1 MNNNETG
8 EIGLPLLLILL
19 EGPAECEGGR
29 KEKRLFECL
38 KNRFSNDI
46 RRHIAFVLQRVLW
59 MDGRGNSIY
68 KDARDTVEAQ
78 ALYRVIMHFGEGG
91 GLKAGEHQRTCI
103 NK

>member
-1 MNNNETG
+1 MRE
-8 EIGLPLLLILL
+8 E
-19 EGPAECEGGR
+19 GR
-29 KEKRLFECL
+29 KRG
-38 KNRFSNDI
+38 FSSALRIDSPTI